1 MMGQKDRLS
10 LRPSE
15 KTTNKNS
22 VIKDYFKIE
31 KSPKKGLLAL
41 EWVMLGYMAI
51 TVIAMLFTYTK
62 LVNPESMVWGR
73 IRVLFITA
81 AMWAVYRM
89 IPCRITKMARILA
102 QLSLL
107 AWWYPDTYEINR
119 MFPNLDH
126 VFAQWEQSLF
136 GFQPALV
143 FAKNMPWVIVS
154 ELMDL
159 GYVMYYPMMVIVAYY
174 YFFCRYREFERA
186 TFVIYASFIIYY
198 VIFIFVPVAGPTF
211 YYHAVGL
218 SDIAKGVFPPMHD
231 YFNYCT
237 DCLPTPGYTDG
248 IFYHLVEDAKA
259 AGERPTAAFPS
270 SHVSISTVCML
281 LAWHSGNHKLTYTLL
296 PFYIFLCLATVYI
309 QAHYLID
316 ALAGLVTGVAVYFG
330 LMAVSRNMTE
340 HNTST
345 AKLSLR

>member
-1 MMGQKDRLS
+1 MGLKDRLS

-31 KSPKKGLLAL
+31 KNPKKGLLAL

-198 VIFIFVPVAGPTF
+198 VVFIFVPVAGPTF
-211 YYHAVGL
+211 YFKAVGL
-218 SDIAKGVFPPMHD
+218 ENIANGFFPAVGT
-231 YFNYCT
+231 YFNT
-237 DCLPTPGYTDG
+237 HQECLPTPGYVDG
-248 IFYHLVEDAKA
+248 FFYDLVEQAKA

-270 SHVSISTVCML
+270 SHVGVSTVCMW
-281 LAWHSGNHKLTYTLL
+281 LAYHSGNRRLL
-296 PFYIFLCLATVYI
+296 LFLAPFYFFLCLATVYI
-309 QAHYLID
+309 QAHYAID
-316 ALAGLVTGVAVYFG
+316 AIAGLITGTALYFALMYATKG
-330 LMAVSRNMTE
+330 LRW
-340 HNTST
+340 
-345 AKLSLR
+345 